1 MLTKRPKQTAGTAV
15 RLSVCRTATSMWRPS
30 KNFFKPPTGKK
41 KKKKVQRRQRRDKR
55 RKERDLPMDSRPHGK
70 ASRKRRSS
78 FEPKWN
84 IFAELTAEV
93 SNTSAFRRKEGV
105 DGERRGR
112 HQREEEPPSRWT
124 SPCLERHSGQ
134 RGLLQVFFFVFFF
147 FSFFRPILQ
156 A

>member
-1 MLTKRPKQTAGTAV
+1 MLD
-15 RLSVCRTATSMWRPS
+15 RLRTSSNRRQ
-30 KNFFKPPTGKK
+30 

-105 DGERRGR
+105 DRERRGR
-112 HQREEEPPSRWT
+112 DQREEEPPSRWT
-124 SPCLERHSGQ
+124 SPCLERVERHSGQ
-134 RGLLQVFFFVFFF
+134 RGLLQVFFVVFFF
-147 FSFFRPILQ
+147 LFFSPALFCRPKEMQ
-156 A
+156 AAC